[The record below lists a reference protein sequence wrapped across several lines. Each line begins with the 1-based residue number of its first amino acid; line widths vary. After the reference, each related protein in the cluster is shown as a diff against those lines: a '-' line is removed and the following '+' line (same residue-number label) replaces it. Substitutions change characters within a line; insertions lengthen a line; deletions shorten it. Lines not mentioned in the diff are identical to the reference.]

1 VTEIAPWERKVA
13 PVSRTHR
20 RPRSSVG
27 RHIVQRGCGDWTIS
41 VARHHRSFKRCGGLL
56 RQSNA
61 VSGQISW
68 GHPAPPAATVG
79 KASNAFDK
87 TRPEFWKILV
97 PKIGLTQCPQM
108 SAELRVTQQWT

>member
-79 KASNAFDK
+79 KASNAFRQNTPRILENFGPK
-87 TRPEFWKILV
+87 NRPDAV
-97 PKIGLTQCPQM
+97 PANVG
-108 SAELRVTQQWT
+108 